1 VAKHLCDILQI
12 RHDLIT
18 PYHHEGTGLVER
30 IHSYA
35 ETMLQAAMESSNT
48 LSNWDE
54 TLPFIMFAIMTHTID
69 DSGITPFE
77 IKHGLPAT
85 LPGDLLNNSALL
97 PKNLREYY
105 KVAQKAMKA
114 TRDYFTVQR
123 RKRRI
128 ETRFRRNRLQRRYRK
143 FFNINDYVYVT
154 KPSFFQVA
162 GVRGSRRIQGSHKGP
177 YRVVG
182 RDNHNNVMVE
192 IEGQTQP
199 FNVRDVEE
207 APVPDP
213 ITRNPPAYSNGLEYA
228 PTNPQDTKSESPSK
242 SVSTNNNTTEP
253 TPNMTESPI
262 FPAKENKNITDHV
275 QKHSSGGRKR
285 AYSVILDTALGQK
298 YACELVQED
307 DTLKAHLYA
316 KAKKG
321 KYQPIWYNPLDLS
334 DPPESKARLSKPGPD
349 WKPWIVVVDES
360 WPLIHSTQTSIS
372 KLRL

>member
-1 VAKHLCDILQI
+1 
-12 RHDLIT
+12 
-18 PYHHEGTGLVER
+18 
-30 IHSYA
+30 
-35 ETMLQAAMESSNT
+35 M
-48 LSNWDE
+48 
-54 TLPFIMFAIMTHTID
+54 
-69 DSGITPFE
+69 
-77 IKHGLPAT
+77 
-85 LPGDLLNNSALL
+85 
-97 PKNLREYY
+97 
-105 KVAQKAMKA
+105 
-114 TRDYFTVQR
+114 
-123 RKRRI
+123 
-128 ETRFRRNRLQRRYRK
+128 
-143 FFNINDYVYVT
+143 T

-162 GVRGSRRIQGSHKGP
+162 GVKGSRRIQGSHKGP

-213 ITRNPPAYSNGLEYA
+213 ITRKPPAYSNGLEYA
-228 PTNPQDTKSESPSK
+228 PTNPQDTTSESPTEEDILESQKDDPKLQSHPQKEKPK
-242 SVSTNNNTTEP
+242 SASNNNNTTEP
-253 TPNMTESPI
+253 TPNMTESSI
-262 FPAKENKNITDHV
+262 FPSKENKHITDHV

-298 YACELVQED
+298 YVCELVQED
-307 DTLKAHLYA
+307 DTQKAHLYA